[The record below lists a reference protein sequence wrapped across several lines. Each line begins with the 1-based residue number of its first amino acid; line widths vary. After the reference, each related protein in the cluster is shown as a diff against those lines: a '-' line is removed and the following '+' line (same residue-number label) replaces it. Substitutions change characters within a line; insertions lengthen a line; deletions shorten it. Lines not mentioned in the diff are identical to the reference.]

1 MASTDEDSRLLPQS
15 VREKLEAI
23 VFDANSFPHGALR
36 LNTLKE
42 WERWAHLVDL
52 EVWLPEPVVWE
63 LAEHAASA
71 WTEFDAITKKASKA
85 LTNAGVEVQARSAHT
100 TREEV
105 IRKVETEI
113 RALGPSLRVLQL
125 DGDVAIE
132 ALKDQVLQRK
142 PAKVRDKVKTGAS
155 DSAWLRQVLKTAN
168 NDPGKFV
175 IVGSDADVYKAFET
189 WGLAKPTMVPLRN
202 LQGALF
208 VLSEPDAD
216 LVEKISGFLRATVG
230 SPLEGGRTPDRDLVL
245 GDIKDPAALVDNPLV
260 DQISDVDLVHLEAV
274 VGLNQIKINHLTGVV
289 SAQVFLSPAVEY
301 SGLHIEEN
309 GTVWPQSGA
318 IPGVVIRDVI
328 NFTLSGGSVI
338 KAESQSGE
346 AVAFGEQ
353 DKAFEEPENAFQE
366 FLEALLLVPGIA
378 LAPGMSEAV
387 TDLEVGGELTVFL
400 GDHTLN
406 VSTSDTGDGGW
417 SASLTLT
424 ADGWSDSMNLWCE
437 WDATKNPSEIPDMF
451 PAWIICTDLA
461 STWRVP
467 GEWAAPTWIIQ
478 ALIPKEEGQSPY

>member
-1 MASTDEDSRLLPQS
+1 MATAGEDPQLLPQS

-71 WTEFDAITKKASKA
+71 WTEFDAIARKASKA
-85 LTNAGVEVQARSAHT
+85 LTNAGIEVQTRSAHT

-105 IRKVETEI
+105 ISKVESEI
-113 RALGPSLRVLQL
+113 RALGPSLRVLKL

-168 NDPGKFV
+168 NDPDKFV

-189 WGLAKPTMVPLRN
+189 WGLAKPRMVPLQS
-202 LQGALF
+202 LQRALF
-208 VLSEPDAD
+208 VLDEPDAD
-216 LVEKISGFLRATVG
+216 LVEKISRFLRATVG
-230 SPLEGGRTPDRDLVL
+230 SPLEGGRTPDHDLVL
-245 GDIKDPAALVDNPLV
+245 GDIKEPAALIDNPLV
-260 DQISDVDLVHLEAV
+260 DQISDVDLVRLEAV

-309 GTVWPQSGA
+309 GTVWPQSGS
-318 IPGVVIRDVI
+318 ISGVVIRDVI
-328 NFTLSGGSVI
+328 NFTLSEGAVI
-338 KAESQSGE
+338 KAQSQSGE

-353 DKAFEEPENAFQE
+353 DKAFDEPETAFQE
-366 FLEALLLVPGIA
+366 FLEALLLVPEIA

-406 VSTSDTGDGGW
+406 VTTSDADDGGW
-417 SASLTLT
+417 SASLTLS
-424 ADGWSDSMNLWCE
+424 ADDWSESMDLWCE
-437 WDATKNPSEIPDMF
+437 WDATKNPFEIPDMF

-461 STWRVP
+461 STWRIP

-478 ALIPKEEGQSPY
+478 SLFSKEEVQST

>member
-1 MASTDEDSRLLPQS
+1 MASAGEDPRLLPQS

-71 WTEFDAITKKASKA
+71 WTEFEAITRKASKA
-85 LTNAGVEVQARSAHT
+85 LTNAGVEVEARSAHT

-105 IRKVETEI
+105 IRKVESEI
-113 RALGPSLRVLQL
+113 RALGPSLRVLRL

-132 ALKDQVLQRK
+132 ALKDQVLQRR
-142 PAKVRDKVKTGAS
+142 PARVRDKVKTGAS

-168 NDPGKFV
+168 NDPDKFV

-189 WGLAKPTMVPLRN
+189 WGLAKPRMVPLQN
-202 LQGALF
+202 LQRALF
-208 VLSEPDAD
+208 VLDEPDAD
-216 LVEKISGFLRATVG
+216 LVEKISRFLRAAVG
-230 SPLEGGRTPDRDLVL
+230 SPLEGGRTPDGDIVL
-245 GDIKDPAALVDNPLV
+245 GDIKEPAALVDNPLV
-260 DQISDVDLVHLEAV
+260 DQISDVDLVRLEAI

-301 SGLHIEEN
+301 SGLLIEEN

-318 IPGVVIRDVI
+318 IPGVVVRDVI
-328 NFTLSGGSVI
+328 NFTLSGGAVI
-338 KAESQSGE
+338 KAQSQSGE

-353 DKAFEEPENAFQE
+353 DKAFDEPETAFQE

-378 LAPGMSEAV
+378 LAPGTSEAV

-406 VSTSDTGDGGW
+406 VTTSDTDDGGW
-417 SASLTLT
+417 SASLTLS
-424 ADGWSDSMNLWCE
+424 ADGWSESMDLWCE
-437 WDATKNPSEIPDMF
+437 WDATKNPFEIPDMF

-478 ALIPKEEGQSPY
+478 ALISEEEGQST